1 MQDEENEK
9 VKYLLRGQEKEYRLG
24 RREKIKSWEHKET
37 HLISS
42 CNYALNERYNFAAS
56 CDIVT

>member
-1 MQDEENEK
+1 MGNKQ
-9 VKYLLRGQEKEYRLG
+9 
-24 RREKIKSWEHKET
+24 KIKSWGHKET

-42 CNYALNERYNFAAS
+42 CNYALNKWYNFAAS